1 MRTILAIIQK
11 EFLQVFR
18 NKILSRMIFIIP
30 VVQLIVLVFAANF
43 EVDNLSLG
51 FIDKDNS
58 SISREVKN
66 HLFGSGY
73 FILKDVPKNYHEA
86 LEDFEDN
93 KIDVIL
99 EIPANF
105 HQDIVRGLTPRIAIS
120 VNAINSMKA
129 GLAASYVGA
138 VISQINK
145 KMANEFASANV
156 AVQPSFNVSYSNWF
170 NPRLDYKSYM
180 LPGVLCVLITVIG
193 MLLTALNIVREKE
206 MGTIEQLNVTPI
218 RKIQFVIGKLMP
230 FGIISVIQLTLGLLV
245 AAFVFGLKIQ
255 GSIMLIYAIVIV
267 YMFAILGIGF
277 LISTIS
283 ETQSQAMFVALF
295 CMFLLILL
303 SGLFTPIES
312 MPVWAQKITLIN
324 PTAYLVDSIR
334 MIILKGS
341 SFSHIGQQ
349 FLALSLF
356 AVAVNGLVVLSYRK
370 VS

>member
-145 KMANEFASANV
+145 KISDSIHVCHSWHRIFNFYNIRDTITGNV
-156 AVQPSFNVSYSNWF
+156 CRIVLYVSFNTIKW
-170 NPRLDYKSYM
+170 
-180 LPGVLCVLITVIG
+180 TVYP
-193 MLLTALNIVREKE
+193 N
-206 MGTIEQLNVTPI
+206 
-218 RKIQFVIGKLMP
+218 
-230 FGIISVIQLTLGLLV
+230 
-245 AAFVFGLKIQ
+245 
-255 GSIMLIYAIVIV
+255 
-267 YMFAILGIGF
+267 
-277 LISTIS
+277 
-283 ETQSQAMFVALF
+283 
-295 CMFLLILL
+295 
-303 SGLFTPIES
+303 
-312 MPVWAQKITLIN
+312 
-324 PTAYLVDSIR
+324 
-334 MIILKGS
+334 
-341 SFSHIGQQ
+341 
-349 FLALSLF
+349 
-356 AVAVNGLVVLSYRK
+356 
-370 VS
+370 